1 MLSNY
6 LPILIF
12 LVIATG
18 LATLL
23 LVLGVRTVV
32 NVTGLRP
39 RESSTRK

>member
-18 LATLL
+18 LAVLL
-23 LVLGVRTVV
+23 LVLGS
-32 NVTGLRP
+32 G
-39 RESSTRK
+39 SKARKASAS